1 MQITLIVATCIELC
15 PLLLRIEDGELVN
28 MNDCMAY
35 GQVTAPSQQ
44 IPTSA
49 PTELDVVYDTV

>member
-1 MQITLIVATCIELC
+1 
-15 PLLLRIEDGELVN
+15 

-44 IPTSA
+44 NPTSA
-49 PTELDVVYDTV
+49 PTEFDVVYDTVWHTINKAVDLCMIIIISYS

>member
-1 MQITLIVATCIELC
+1 
-15 PLLLRIEDGELVN
+15 

-44 IPTSA
+44 NPTSA
-49 PTELDVVYDTV
+49 PTELDVVYDTVWHTMWIYVWLLLLAIAS

>member
-1 MQITLIVATCIELC
+1 MQITLVVATCIELC
-15 PLLLRIEDGELVN
+15 QLLLRIEDDELVN

-44 IPTSA
+44 NPTSA
-49 PTELDVVYDTV
+49 LDVIYDTV

>member
-1 MQITLIVATCIELC
+1 MYWIVSI
-15 PLLLRIEDGELVN
+15 LLRVEDGELAI

-49 PTELDVVYDTV
+49 PTELDVVYDTIWQ

>member
-1 MQITLIVATCIELC
+1 
-15 PLLLRIEDGELVN
+15 

-44 IPTSA
+44 NP
-49 PTELDVVYDTV
+49 PTEIEEVYDDYY